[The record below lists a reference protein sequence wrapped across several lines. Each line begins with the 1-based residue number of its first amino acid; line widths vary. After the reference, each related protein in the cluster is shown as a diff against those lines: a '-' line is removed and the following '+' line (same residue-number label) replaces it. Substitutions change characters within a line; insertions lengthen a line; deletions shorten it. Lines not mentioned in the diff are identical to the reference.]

1 MNKKVKIIF
10 ITFVIISVFGFLGF
24 NYVLR
29 GGKRDVASEKSDYQ
43 ADSKTIS
50 DAFVTN
56 IDIANKKYL
65 DKVIEI
71 SGSVTAIKDT
81 IVTIDNN
88 VICTFK
94 IANKSIQKNQK
105 MTIKGRIV
113 GYDDL
118 MAELKLDNCSLIE
131 KE

>member
-1 MNKKVKIIF
+1 MNKNVKKKFII
-10 ITFVIISVFGFLGF
+10 FVIIFAFVVLGF

-29 GGKRDVASEKSDYQ
+29 GGKRDIASEKSDFQ

-50 DAFVTN
+50 AAFVSN
-56 IDIANKKYL
+56 IDLANKKYL

-94 IANKSIQKNQK
+94 IANKSIQKDK
-105 MTIKGRIV
+105 KITIKGRFV

-118 MAELKLDNCSLIE
+118 MTELKLDNCFLIE
-131 KE
+131 DE

>member
-1 MNKKVKIIF
+1 MNIKIKKKNII
-10 ITFVIISVFGFLGF
+10 FVIIFAFAVLGF

-29 GGKRDVASEKSDYQ
+29 GGKRDVASEKSDFQ

-94 IANKSIQKNQK
+94 IANKSIQKDQRL
-105 MTIKGRIV
+105 TIKGRFV